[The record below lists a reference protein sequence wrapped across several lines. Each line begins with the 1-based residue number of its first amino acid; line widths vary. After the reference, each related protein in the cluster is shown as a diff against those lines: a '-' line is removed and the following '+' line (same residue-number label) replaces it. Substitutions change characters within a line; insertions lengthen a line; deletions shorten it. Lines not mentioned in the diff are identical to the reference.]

1 MLTKKKGYPSDDEIV
16 LCTVTKVQRH
26 GVFARLDEYENASGL
41 IHISEIAP
49 GRIRNIREYVAEGK
63 VVVCKVLRTDQS
75 RGHIDLSLRRVNETV
90 RRKKLEEIKQRG
102 KAEKI
107 IEGLAELTE
116 RKPAELYETVLEH
129 LEGYSS
135 LYDAFLDVAEGAL
148 DLSTIGLDA
157 SVGDK
162 LQELVLERVKPP
174 QVSIEGTV
182 KLRSYVP
189 DGVGDVRAIMTRI
202 SGIDDVSIA
211 YAGGGSYRFEII
223 DSDFKGAEEKFER
236 LASLLESERSRDREI
251 EIERKKR

>member
-1 MLTKKKGYPSDDEIV
+1 MLTKKKGYPSEDEIV

-63 VVVCKVLRTDQS
+63 VVVCKVLRTDLS

-107 IEGLAELTE
+107 IEGLAELTK
-116 RKPAELYETVLEH
+116 RKPAELYETVLGK

-135 LYDAFLDVAEGAL
+135 LYDAFLDVAEGSL
-148 DLSTIGLDA
+148 DLSTIGLGED
-157 SVGDK
+157 VGPK

-174 QVSIEGTV
+174 QVSIEGTI
-182 KLRSYVP
+182 KLRSYLP
-189 DGVGDVRAIMTRI
+189 DGVGDVKAILA
-202 SGIDDVSIA
+202 DVSAIEDLTVT
-211 YAGGGSYRFEII
+211 YAGGGAYRFEIV
-223 DSDFKGAEEKFER
+223 DSDFKGAEEKYGR
-236 LASLLESERSRDREI
+236 LDKLLEGSRSRDREV
-251 EIERKKR
+251 EVERKKR